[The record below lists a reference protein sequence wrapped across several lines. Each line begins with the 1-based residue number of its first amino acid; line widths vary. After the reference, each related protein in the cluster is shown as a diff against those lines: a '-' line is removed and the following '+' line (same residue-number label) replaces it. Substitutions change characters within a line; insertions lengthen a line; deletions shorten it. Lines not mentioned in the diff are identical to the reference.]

1 MISRKCRI
9 ALLAV
14 CLTLLLCGGALAASL
29 TIHAPEEAKQGSA
42 VKVRVVIDEQ
52 LPQLTFTWLGKNIA
66 APTVADGGHRIAEAL
81 LPVPVNADKDLIVQA
96 TAGTLTGKATVK
108 VLKVKWPEQQISVKK
123 TFVNPPKEA
132 MKRIDTERKKSSEA
146 INRVTPERYWRG
158 EFQRPVPGVVTSAFG
173 GRRMFN
179 GELRSY
185 HRGVDLRGAEGT
197 PIKAVADGKVA
208 IAQNMYF
215 AGNTVYLDH
224 GQGVVSSYAHM
235 SRLDVKPGEMVKA
248 GQQIGLVGATGRV
261 TGPHLH
267 LGVNFP
273 CPQTIGARM
282 AAKKTPSFEDRLRRL
297 QEVVASLENG
307 ELPLEDSVR
316 LYKEGLTLSRS
327 CREQLEKAR
336 NEVRLLTEEGLEPF
350 DEKKLDEEG
359 E

>member
-1 MISRKCRI
+1 MISRKSRI

-132 MKRIDTERKKSSEA
+132 MKRIDAERKKSSEA

-179 GELRSY
+179 GKLRSY

-267 LGVNFP
+267 LGVN
-273 CPQTIGARM
+273 ILG
-282 AAKKTPSFEDRLRRL
+282 
-297 QEVVASLENG
+297 VAVDPLSLV
-307 ELPLEDSVR
+307 P
-316 LYKEGLTLSRS
+316 K
-327 CREQLEKAR
+327 Q
-336 NEVRLLTEEGLEPF
+336 
-350 DEKKLDEEG
+350 
-359 E
+359 